1 MTIHLQSS
9 QPPTT
14 PLHVYLLLFA
24 GVLCVSAAAIFIRFA
39 QADGIPSMVIA
50 SGRMLVAALI
60 LTPWVLRRHWHT
72 IRELDRSS
80 WLLVIASGVALAAHF
95 ATWISSLEYTSVLI
109 SVVLVTTTPLWAAV
123 LEVVFLRGRLGRPVI
138 VGMIIA
144 IIGSMTIAF
153 GSDTSDALAGSN
165 NVLGAALALAGAFT
179 VSIYLIIGRKLRATL
194 PLMPYI
200 WLAYGVAAIILCALV
215 AGAGMP
221 VTGYPTGGYLA
232 VVLLAVIPQLFGHTS
247 FNYAMAY
254 VPATVVG
261 IATQLEPISSAFLA
275 YLLFNEVPLP
285 LQIVGSA
292 VVLIGVLTATIGQS
306 RKHRTRKAL
315 TS

>member
-1 MTIHLQSS
+1 MTVQLPSS
-9 QPPTT
+9 QPSAT

-39 QADGIPSMVIA
+39 QAEGLPSLVIA

-60 LTPWVLRRHWHT
+60 LTPWVVRRHWHT
-72 IRELDRSS
+72 IRQLDRSS

-123 LEVVFLRGRLGRPVI
+123 LEVIFLRGRLGRPVI
-138 VGMIIA
+138 IGMIIA
-144 IIGSMTIAF
+144 IIGSITIAF
-153 GSDTSDALAGSN
+153 GSDTSNALAGSN
-165 NVLGAALALAGAFT
+165 NVLGAVLALVGAFT

-221 VTGYPTGGYLA
+221 VTGYPADGYFA
-232 VVLLAVIPQLFGHTS
+232 VVLLAIIPQLFGHTS

-254 VPATVVG
+254 VPATMVG

-292 VVLIGVLTATIGQS
+292 VVLVGVLTATIGQS
-306 RKHRTRKAL
+306 RKKRTRKAL
-315 TS
+315 TP